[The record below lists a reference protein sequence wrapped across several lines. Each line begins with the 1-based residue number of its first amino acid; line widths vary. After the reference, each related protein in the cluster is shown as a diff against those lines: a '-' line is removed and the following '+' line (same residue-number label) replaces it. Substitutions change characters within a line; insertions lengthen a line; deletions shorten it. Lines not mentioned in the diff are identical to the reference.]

1 MISLY
6 TMVYNSLLQFTCLF
20 LFGYF
25 VLNKKPVKR
34 WIWVSAGVFTGLT
47 ILAFIGN
54 TELFWTFYWV
64 LVVLLFWLLKRI
76 FKDMRMSTVLYIYV
90 VLWLVNLLLSAF
102 GALIVPCSYSLID
115 CIVNTAITVMFAVVC
130 VTPLRNK
137 VQQIIELTPKYVFLI
152 SATML
157 LFAAATSG
165 LITSFVGTD
174 FPEAWTRF
182 IQIAISALLLIIC
195 TVIPVIFMISI
206 SNSRLKAQTEEYENQ
221 IQIQADYY
229 KELAKANYETRRF
242 RHDFKNMH
250 IAIQQLLLEGKSE
263 EALEQL
269 RLQDQIIQRN
279 VPRFDTGNS
288 FADALLSHK
297 QTKAEQTGTQICFKG
312 ALSAD
317 TPEPTDLC
325 VILGNTLDNAI
336 EACEKLP
343 GEKEITVNAVCNSGF
358 LFLTVCNPAPGPVAV
373 RGGTVAT
380 TKDNKTL
387 HGFGLYSLNAVVR
400 KYDGTVKLISEKDSF
415 TAEIELCLM
424 KPSKKK

>member
-6 TMVYNSLLQFTCLF
+6 TMVYNSLLYFACLL

-25 VLNKKPVKR
+25 VLNKKPRKT
-34 WIWVSAGVFTGLT
+34 WILASAGVFVGLAV
-47 ILAFIGN
+47 LAIIGKA
-54 TELFWTFYWV
+54 ELFWVFYWV
-64 LVVLLFWLLKRI
+64 LVALQFLLIKRI
-76 FKDMRMSTVLYIYV
+76 FTDIRISMLLYVYL
-90 VLWLVNLLLSAF
+90 VLWLINLLLSSLM
-102 GALIVPCSYSLID
+102 ALIVPHSYSFVD
-115 CIVNTAITVMFAVVC
+115 CVVNTVTTVLFAVVC

-137 VQQIIELTPKYVFLI
+137 LQQIIDLTPKYVFLI
-152 SATML
+152 SAAML
-157 LFAAATSG
+157 LFAAASSG
-165 LITSFVGTD
+165 LVAGFASYAFPQVWSRFV
-174 FPEAWTRF
+174 
-182 IQIAISALLLIIC
+182 QVAISFLLLVIC

-250 IAIQQLLLEGKSE
+250 IALRQLLLEGKRE

-297 QTKAEQTGTQICFKG
+297 QTRAERIGTQICFKG
-312 ALSAD
+312 VLSTDA
-317 TPEPTDLC
+317 PEPTDLC

-358 LFLTVCNPAPGPVAV
+358 LFLTVCNPAPGQVTV
-373 RGGTVAT
+373 QDGTVAT
-380 TKDNKTL
+380 TKENKTL

-400 KYDGTVKLISEKDSF
+400 KYDGTVKLVSEKDSF

-424 KPSKKK
+424 KLSNKK